1 MGMEEDARRL
11 QPTWNDEPDEAG
23 DGVAEP
29 SSGRSPEL
37 RQGQALAFFAFDI
50 GYEVSLEKVRQ
61 LLPSLPVQPLSRK
74 KQTPTYLQYTYV
86 PQVHG
91 LGKTTAF
98 HRFPGQVQATIFEF
112 GAVSIAY
119 RWPLA
124 TSEAPL
130 SLDELPRVSRTLY
143 ELNLEVQARRQVEN
157 LLAQIR
163 PAVTRPELSD
173 LVEDYYVFVLEQ
185 LDNPSDR
192 PLTAADLLK
201 TYPDRLAQT
210 LLFDT
215 ECLSREQQEATLA
228 HAISYYER
236 DLVLIDW
243 NASLICDTDYLDT
256 LNVLELLNVELL
268 EARYMDSLLDKRLKN
283 YEKLLHTHPQK
294 WYLPLYIPYRQ
305 AINELAELR
314 IEASL
319 LEERV
324 DNSLK
329 LIGDLYLARVY
340 SAASEQFYLHTW
352 DTSISRKLDIIGNL
366 YRLLTDRVNTSQGQT
381 LELIIILL
389 IFIEIV
395 LNVFTR

>member
-1 MGMEEDARRL
+1 MTNMREF
-11 QPTWNDEPDEAG
+11 TPDKPHASAPHIE
-23 DGVAEP
+23 
-29 SSGRSPEL
+29 
-37 RQGQALAFFAFDI
+37 QGQALALFAFDI
-50 GYEVSLEKVRQ
+50 GYEVSLEAVGK

-74 KQTPTYLQYTYV
+74 KKTPNYLQYTYA
-86 PQVHG
+86 PQVHF
-91 LGKTTAF
+91 LGETEAF
-98 HRFPGQVQATIFEF
+98 HRFPGQIQATIFEF
-112 GAVSIAY
+112 GAVSISY

-124 TSEAPL
+124 TPGNPL
-130 SLDELPRVSRTLY
+130 PLQELPLASLALY
-143 ELNLEVQARRQVEN
+143 ERNLEMEARRQVEA
-157 LLAQIR
+157 LLKQIR

-173 LVEDYYVFVLEQ
+173 LVEDYYVFILEQ
-185 LDNPSDR
+185 FSTAVAAEEL
-192 PLTAADLLK
+192 LTD
-201 TYPDRLAQT
+201 YPALLAQT

-215 ECLSREQQEATLA
+215 EHLSKEQQKATLT

-243 NASLICDTDYLDT
+243 NASLICDSEYTDT

-268 EARYMDSLLDKRLKN
+268 EARYMDSLLDKRLKG
-283 YEKLLHTHPQK
+283 YEKLIQKSPQQ
-294 WYLPLYIPYRQ
+294 WYMPLYIPYRQ

-352 DTSISRKLDIIGNL
+352 DTSISKKLDIIANL
-366 YRLLTDRVNTSQGQT
+366 YQLLTDRVNTSQGQT

-389 IFIEIV
+389 ILIEIS
-395 LNVFTR
+395 LNVFSK